1 MSAKFEIYKD
11 NAGEYRFRLL
21 ASNGQV
27 IAQGEGYS
35 TKANCING
43 IESIKKNASDADIND
58 LT

>member
-21 ASNGQV
+21 AGNGQV